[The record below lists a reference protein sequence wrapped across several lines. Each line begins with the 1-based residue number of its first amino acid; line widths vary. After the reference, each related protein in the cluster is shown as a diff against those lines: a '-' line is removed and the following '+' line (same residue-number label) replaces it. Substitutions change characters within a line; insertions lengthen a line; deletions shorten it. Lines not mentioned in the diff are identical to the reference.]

1 MGRDLR
7 FALLEQA
14 AIELTERRFDAAR
27 ATLSTLVNDHLAL
40 DDRPEDLL
48 YFLLAAGL
56 SKRLDGPTYD
66 EINLYLRPY
75 DVPQIRLFNLL
86 AERVPTMALGTFLA
100 NKMVVRALRE
110 HRAPALVDF
119 GTGTGRQM
127 LSLLKMLAEGPKIPE
142 RLALVLTEPDPVSL
156 RSALSRVAALASE
169 LPFALELRGVPKLA
183 EEMDESDWASLRGLG
198 DTLVVNESFTLHHVS
213 DAVDAYDDDG
223 AHEINSADGI
233 DAVLRRIRSLDPELF
248 VATEPDVDHFEMNL
262 CARLRNCH
270 DHFRSMF
277 AQIDQVS
284 IAENDRAAIK
294 VCFFGREME
303 DILGAPDHTRAE
315 RHERHERW
323 LERMRRAG
331 LVPIDL
337 RDLTLPAPEVAG
349 VELFTR
355 DGHLSLGFQG
365 DPLLAVL
372 AASGRGSL
380 ASGAAAMPGRVSIPT
395 PRASHAAFDAA
406 AHVAVLASVALADGV
421 IDPRE
426 RVVLERNASL
436 LGVDLEQAIER
447 GRDLSFLSRVQT
459 SERTRRAI
467 LRDCI
472 ALARAEGVY
481 REAERQRIGEIARWL
496 GVPERAVQD
505 AEARADAIA
514 PPVIDHA
521 PAWLA
526 DYWSIAA
533 RR

>member
-1 MGRDLR
+1 MIERDPR
-7 FALLEQA
+7 FSLLDEA
-14 AIELTERRFDAAR
+14 ATHLTERRLDAAR
-27 ATLSTLVNDHLAL
+27 AALSSLVNQRLAL

-127 LSLLKMLAEGPKIPE
+127 LSLLKMLAEGPKVPE
-142 RLALVLTEPDPVSL
+142 RLVLVLTEPDPVSL
-156 RSALSRVAALASE
+156 RAALTRVNALASE
-169 LPFALELRGVPKLA
+169 LPFALDLRAIPKLA
-183 EEMDESDWASLRGLG
+183 EEMDDSDWASLEGLG

-213 DAVDAYDDDG
+213 DGIDEGD
-223 AHEINSADGI
+223 SDGI
-233 DAVLRRIRSLDPELF
+233 DGVLRRIRGLSPELV

-262 CARLRNCH
+262 CDRLRNCH
-270 DHFRSMF
+270 AHFRSMF
-277 AQIDQVS
+277 AQIDQVA

-303 DILGAPDHTRAE
+303 DILGAPDHSRAE
-315 RHERHERW
+315 RHERADRW
-323 LERMRRAG
+323 MARMQGAG
-331 LVPIDL
+331 LVAIDL
-337 RDLTLPAPEVAG
+337 RDLALPAPEVAG
-349 VELFTR
+349 VELYTR

-372 AASGRGSL
+372 AASGRGA
-380 ASGAAAMPGRVSIPT
+380 ASAGAAAMPGRMSIPT
-395 PRASHAAFDAA
+395 PRASHAAFDSGS
-406 AHVAVLASVALADGV
+406 HVAVLAAVALADGV

-426 RVVLERNASL
+426 RVVLERNATL
-436 LGVDLEQAIER
+436 LGVDLDEAIER
-447 GRDLSFLSRVQT
+447 GRNLGFLGRLQT

-467 LRDCI
+467 LRDCF
-472 ALARAEGVY
+472 ALARASGVY
-481 REAERQRIGEIARWL
+481 REAERRKIAEVARWL
-496 GVPERAVQD
+496 GVPEHAVIE
-505 AEARADAIA
+505 AERRADEIA

-521 PAWLA
+521 PAWLT